1 MIKLKEFV
9 TGQKPPVQNTDNP
22 FEKKPITQKPVA
34 QKPVQKQVQQPVKS
48 NTPAPEIQN
57 KIQQGS
63 NSEPDVSQQIF
74 TIKNRLN
81 QLSLNT
87 LMRSFQLSLQTF
99 KSKVTRTTD
108 DNNLIQQYLAPLLG
122 NLEALQGSIQ
132 SLELELRKLDA
143 STKVEDTN
151 Q

>member
-1 MIKLKEFV
+1 
-9 TGQKPPVQNTDNP
+9 
-22 FEKKPITQKPVA
+22 
-34 QKPVQKQVQQPVKS
+34 
-48 NTPAPEIQN
+48 
-57 KIQQGS
+57 
-63 NSEPDVSQQIF
+63 
-74 TIKNRLN
+74 
-81 QLSLNT
+81 
-87 LMRSFQLSLQTF
+87 MRSFQLSLQTF